1 MNLKT
6 LALPVVLIAAAFIGF
21 GDRVF
26 PSPLNTLSLNAR
38 NTITQTFTGL
48 LPQLKPQKPNAETEK
63 AVNGL
68 SPQ

>member
-6 LALPVVLIAAAFIGF
+6 LALPVGLIAAAFIGF
-21 GDRVF
+21 GDRVL
-26 PSPLNTLSLNAR
+26 PSPLSTFSLNAR
-38 NTITQTFTGL
+38 NTITQTLTGAS
-48 LPQLKPQKPNAETEK
+48 PQLKPQKPDAEMEK